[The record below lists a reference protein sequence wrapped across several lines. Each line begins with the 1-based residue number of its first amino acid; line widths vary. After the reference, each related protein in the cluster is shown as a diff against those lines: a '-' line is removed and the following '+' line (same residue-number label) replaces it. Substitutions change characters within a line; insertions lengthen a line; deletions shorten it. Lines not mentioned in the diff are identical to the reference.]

1 MELRLLWR
9 LQMAKADQFW
19 VVAAER
25 EDTLYCAIG
34 PDIRDSSEFL
44 TVRRNTLSDGGTGK
58 RTAKLIVAGN

>member
-1 MELRLLWR
+1 LRLYGDYGW
-9 LQMAKADQFW
+9 QKADQFW
-19 VVAAER
+19 VVTAER

-34 PDIRDSSEFL
+34 TNIRDSSEFL